1 MQKKSRL
8 IKIRPAGPDHQVV
21 TVASPKADARYCK
34 RPCADCPWRKDA
46 THVFPPEAF
55 VHSAATAYDMATN
68 TFACHN
74 AGADHPAICAGFL
87 MRGADHN
94 LTVRLHRMKGVI
106 SDDVSNGG
114 HELHD
119 DYRSMAIANGVDP
132 DEPALNG
139 CR

>member
-1 MQKKSRL
+1 
-8 IKIRPAGPDHQVV
+8 
-21 TVASPKADARYCK
+21 
-34 RPCADCPWRKDA
+34 
-46 THVFPPEAF
+46 
-55 VHSAATAYDMATN
+55 MATN
-68 TFACHN
+68 TFACHT

-106 SDDVSNGG
+106 SNDVSDGG
-114 HELHD
+114 HQLHD